1 MPIEYSEKRD
11 FIRMSTDHVMSFK
24 EVGAEELNTGT
35 CVNLSA
41 TGVMFKTQRPVA
53 QGARLEISIAPGY
66 AVVDPFNA
74 IIEVIRTAPSSES
87 AGDFEIAGKITAL
100 KQ

>member
-1 MPIEYSEKRD
+1 MAIDYSEKRD
-11 FIRMSTDHVMSFK
+11 FMRMSADHEISFK
-24 EVGAEELNTGT
+24 EVGGQEISQGT

-41 TGVMFKTQRPVA
+41 TGVMFKAREAIPM
-53 QGARLEISIAPGY
+53 GARLEISIAPGY

-74 IIEVIRTAPSSES
+74 IIEVIRTTPIETNDS
-87 AGDFEIAGKITAL
+87 FEIAGKITAI

>member
-1 MPIEYSEKRD
+1 MAIDYSEKRD
-11 FIRMSTDHVMSFK
+11 FIRMTADHEMSFK
-24 EVGAEELNTGT
+24 EIGTQQVNRGT

-41 TGVMFKTQRPVA
+41 TGVLFKAPEPIPAGA
-53 QGARLEISIAPGY
+53 QLEISIAPGY

-74 IIEVIRTAPSSES
+74 IIEVIRAAPTEANDS
-87 AGDFEIAGKITAL
+87 FEIAGKITAI

>member
-1 MPIEYSEKRD
+1 MAIDYSEKRD
-11 FIRMSTDHVMSFK
+11 FIRMTADHELSFK
-24 EVGAEELNTGT
+24 EVGGQEINRGT

-41 TGVMFKTQRPVA
+41 TGVMFKSRESIPT
-53 QGARLEISIAPGY
+53 GARLEISIAPGY

-74 IIEVIRTAPSSES
+74 IIEVIRTTPTEADDS
-87 AGDFEIAGKITAL
+87 FEIAGKITAI